1 MLDMSDDRIRVKAG
15 LDDLSLVRAFVE
27 RHAHSAGL
35 SQDGA
40 AELVL
45 AVDEAVSNCVE
56 HGLRGTEGEIE
67 VCVVQQQDALRV
79 IVRDDGALFDPT
91 RALTAPLDVSPL
103 DRARPGGFGV
113 ELMHRLVDQLDY
125 RITGEG
131 QNELTLL
138 KRRP

>member
-27 RHAHSAGL
+27 RHAHAAGL

-56 HGLRGTEGEIE
+56 HGLRGMEGEIE
-67 VCVVQQQDALRV
+67 VCVVPQQDALRV
-79 IVRDDGALFDPT
+79 IVRDDAALFDPT
-91 RALTAPLDVSPL
+91 RGLTAPLDVSPL